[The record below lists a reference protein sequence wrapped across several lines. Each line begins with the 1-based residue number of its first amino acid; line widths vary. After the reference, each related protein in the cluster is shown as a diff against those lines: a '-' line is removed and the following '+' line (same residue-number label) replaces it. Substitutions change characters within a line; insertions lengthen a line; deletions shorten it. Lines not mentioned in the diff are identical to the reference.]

1 MKTLVRPCGLFLFD
15 LDGTLI
21 DSREDI
27 ARSLNLA
34 LARMNL
40 PPLPDSRVTAFVGN
54 GMRPLVERSLRQTT
68 GVQPET
74 ALIQEGL
81 RLFLE
86 EYEKH
91 LVDQTRLYP
100 YVKEGLDRIAWAR
113 LAVVSNKPEAF
124 SRRVLEELGIAE
136 RFHIILGGDSVQ
148 KPKPDPEALFRA
160 IEACGGSII
169 ETAMVGDSAIDIQAG
184 KAAGVMTC
192 GVLGGFRPKEE
203 IQKSG
208 CDIIVESLLELA
220 DHFCSPG

>member
-1 MKTLVRPCGLFLFD
+1 MKPPARPCGLFLFD

-21 DSREDI
+21 DSRADI
-27 ARSLNLA
+27 AHSLNLA
-34 LARMNL
+34 LARMDL
-40 PPLPDSRVTAFVGN
+40 PPLPESSVADFVGN
-54 GMRPLVERSLRQTT
+54 GMNLLVERSLRKTI
-68 GVQPET
+68 GAPPES
-74 ALIQEGL
+74 ARIQEGI
-81 RLFLE
+81 RLFKE

-91 LVDQTRLYP
+91 LVDRTRLYP
-100 YVKEGLDRIAWAR
+100 HVKEGLDRISWAR
-113 LAVVSNKPEAF
+113 LAVVTNKPEAF
-124 SRRVLEELGIAE
+124 SRRILDEMGIAK
-136 RFHIILGGDSVQ
+136 RFQIILGGDSAQ

-160 IEACGGSII
+160 IGVCGGSII

-220 DHFCSPG
+220 GHFCSPG